1 MKEHHLEKRKRKG
14 AKMRIK
20 AKIQRPRSFVEFYAV
35 CFGVG
40 NVFFR
45 WFVVVSSAL
54 FCLSVV

>member
-35 CFGVG
+35 CFGGRV
-40 NVFFR
+40 VFFR
-45 WFVVVSSAL
+45 WFVVVGSAL
-54 FCLSVV
+54 FSLSVV